1 MALNINVF
9 STTDLCLDSGRLHSE
24 RNWTHTP
31 SASGSY
37 SSRLA
42 DKIGMSLKLFKNS
55 LQVKLFKNLLCLIA
69 VQCYYSVSN
78 VFWSAFLKL
87 T

>member
-1 MALNINVF
+1 MALDINVF
-9 STTDLCLDSGRLHSE
+9 SATDLCLDSGRLHCE

-42 DKIGMSLKLFKNS
+42 DKIGMSLKLFKI
-55 LQVKLFKNLLCLIA
+55 LYKLN
-69 VQCYYSVSN
+69 YSKIYFV
-78 VFWSAFLKL
+78 
-87 T
+87 

>member
-42 DKIGMSLKLFKNS
+42 DKIGMSLKLLKNS

-69 VQCYYSVSN
+69 VQCYCRTPPKANSRYI
-78 VFWSAFLKL
+78 
-87 T
+87 